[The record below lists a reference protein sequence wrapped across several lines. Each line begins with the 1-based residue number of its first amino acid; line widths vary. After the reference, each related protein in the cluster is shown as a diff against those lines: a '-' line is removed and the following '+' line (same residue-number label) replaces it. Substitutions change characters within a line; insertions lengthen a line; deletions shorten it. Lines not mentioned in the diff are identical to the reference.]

1 MSSPQRIIQNLPKSF
16 DPDKHQSRLLSIITD
31 KFGSGFEIDSIE
43 PSTKDGEPCW
53 KVTATRYNSVAK
65 VQGGQQGS
73 TREVGLPAKA
83 RAGDGDKFAER
94 FAVQYPGYS
103 MIEFNPHLKTAVL
116 GQLTNTESQCR
127 RAVSAMLGVKP
138 WEIRVKDASHG
149 GFRIT
154 LPDNYVPSKHLGKLQ
169 EVAEE
174 SVGEVG
180 WIVEADAKTLE
191 CEFIPSAP
199 PSFPPVVSF
208 PMDELGK
215 GSVDETAFGLKL
227 PSTGQGQHE
236 PAVIDW
242 EAQAFVLMGGMP
254 GGGKRQPLDARIPVP
269 VSSKFPNGWATIGE
283 LELGDKVLRIDGSP
297 LALDEISPI
306 VFDDVYEFE
315 LADRQKVSSD
325 PGHLWVLQR
334 QDMIDTCD
342 KPHGAFAHGHKWT
355 TTSQVACGQRLDA
368 TAELISQVT
377 KIPTLAVR
385 AFLDSCRMPY
395 REDEQGQRYYPAD
408 EALAWLA
415 DHDGCNHDSALVFMT
430 TLEVAQVPELS
441 AFRLPMARYSGA
453 LPELSD
459 EQMLEWE
466 QSLTRHNLLLTPEI
480 LRSGELTKNRIF
492 LVLRGL
498 LNPQSNGATELWEAN
513 GLHVRDLGNLI
524 ELLRSMGMLVTPQAD
539 ALEVEIAPAGHEI
552 MKVTKVESAPGVC
565 IRVNDPSHIY
575 LTEGFIPTHNTVTL
589 NAIIADQVAK
599 GAELVIADIPDK
611 STDFMWCKDLVR
623 DGGWGC
629 DSPEATLAALRMV
642 YNEGSRRAKRI
653 KELGHVN
660 YREMPEHERFKPILI
675 IVDEVAGLVVTDKI
689 PSGIPKD
696 HPIIQEKIAANLTRI
711 EIMSVMEKIVSE
723 MRFAGLRMVSSS
735 QVTNANTGLGPT
747 FKAKNGHRL
756 VQGSNPSK
764 PARNQAFNDEASVPT
779 VPTHIIEGGRIAKG
793 VGLAELEGSG
803 SFVYKS
809 FYGSPE
815 HYRDALLRLGV
826 PTSDRPAPT
835 SYEIAQYAES
845 LRETSEDVTSRRKRM
860 GDPVASTDAYDD
872 DGMPLRGAARA
883 AHESR
888 VLAQQQANRA

>member
-1 MSSPQRIIQNLPKSF
+1 MSSPQRIIQNLPKTF
-16 DPDKHQSRLLSIITD
+16 DPDRHQSRLLNIITD
-31 KFGSGFEIDSIE
+31 KFGAGFEIDSIE

-65 VQGGQQGS
+65 VQGNEQGT

-83 RAGDGDKFAER
+83 RASDGEKFAER

-103 MIEFNPHLKTAVL
+103 MVEFNAHLKTAVL
-116 GQLTNTESQCR
+116 DQLSNTESQCR
-127 RAVSAMLGVKP
+127 RAVSAILGVKP
-138 WEIRVKDASHG
+138 WEIKVKDAAHG
-149 GFRIT
+149 GFKII
-154 LPDNYVPSKHLGKLQ
+154 LPNNYVPSKHYAKLQ

-199 PSFPPVVSF
+199 PSFPEMVSF
-208 PMDELGK
+208 PMNELGQ
-215 GSVDETAFGLKL
+215 GGIDQTAFGLKL
-227 PSTGQGQHE
+227 PVTGQDKHE

-254 GGGKRQPLDARIPVP
+254 GGGKRQPLNARIPVP
-269 VSSKFPNGWATIGE
+269 LSAKFPNGWATIGE
-283 LELGDKVLRIDGSP
+283 LELGDKVLRIDGAP
-297 LALDEISPI
+297 LSLDEISPI

-315 LADRQKVSSD
+315 LTDHQKVSSD
-325 PGHLWVLQR
+325 PGHLWVVQR
-334 QDMIDTCD
+334 QDVIDSCEKT
-342 KPHGAFAHGHKWT
+342 HGAFTHAHQWT
-355 TTSQVACGQRLDA
+355 TTSQVACGNRLEA
-368 TAELISQVT
+368 TAEMISQIT
-377 KIPTLAVR
+377 KIPSLAVQS
-385 AFLDSCRMPY
+385 FLDSSRMPY
-395 REDEQGQRYYPAD
+395 RSDELGQLYYPAD

-415 DHDGCNHDSALVFMT
+415 DHDGCTHESALLFMT
-430 TLEVAQVPELS
+430 TLQLAQAPDLS
-441 AFRLPMARYSGA
+441 EYRLPMARYSGA

-459 EQMLEWE
+459 ESMLSWE
-466 QSLTRHNLLLTPEI
+466 QNVSRERLLLAPEI
-480 LRSGELTKNRIF
+480 LRAGALSKNRVF
-492 LVLRGL
+492 LILRGI
-498 LNPQSNGATELWEAN
+498 LNPQCNGSTELWDAY
-513 GLHVRDLGNLI
+513 GLSAHDLGTLI
-524 ELLRSMGMLVTPQAD
+524 ELLRSMGMIVKPYAD

-552 MKVTKVESAPGVC
+552 MQITKVESAPGVC

-589 NAIIADQVAK
+589 NAIIADQLAK
-599 GAELVIADIPDK
+599 GTELVIADIPDK
-611 STDFMWCKDLVR
+611 STDFMWCKDFVR

-629 DSPEATLAALRMV
+629 DSPEATLATLRMV
-642 YNEGSRRAKRI
+642 YNEGSRRAQHI
-653 KELGHVN
+653 KKLGYVN
-660 YREMPEHERFKPILI
+660 YREMPEPERFKPILI

-779 VPTHIIEGGRIAKG
+779 VPTHIIEGGRVAKG

-809 FYGSPE
+809 YYESPE
-815 HYRDALLRLGV
+815 RYREALLHRDV
-826 PTSDRPAPT
+826 PTSERPAPT
-835 SYEIAQYAES
+835 SYEISLYAES
-845 LRETSEDVTSRRKRM
+845 LRESAEDVATRRENM
-860 GDPVASTDAYDD
+860 GDPVGGPEAYGE
-872 DGMPLRGAARA
+872 DGRPLRGAARA
-883 AHESR
+883 AQASR
-888 VLAQQQANRA
+888 ALAQQQANRA